1 MSQNMLN
8 FIEERENNLKKE
20 IFEPDYTLNEKQRNP
35 EKFMMGMI
43 AYLYKHTHKKIY
55 EKTDKTYF
63 KNLFE
68 AYITVAT
75 SILIYTMKLKQINY
89 RDFLVHLW
97 DGLIDEEDQ
106 ITGNGFDMDFVN
118 ERREVYQ
125 RIGELYFGKTDF
137 TDKELRFVDLLWAIS
152 EETAQ
157 GNSRYPCVENM
168 ILIYYLQVDPRFA
181 LYVSPG
187 DAADILYHGDAFYID
202 GDDFN
207 FNTENVNLRVWGM
220 LIHMANFI
228 RKIDEEDTECEFR
241 TRTEKML
248 MHLIGFAKVNYV
260 DN

>member
-1 MSQNMLN
+1 MLN
-8 FIEERENNLKKE
+8 FIEEREERLKEE
-20 IFEPDYTLNEKQRNP
+20 IFEPNYALSERERNP
-35 EKFMMGMI
+35 EKFIMSMI
-43 AYLYKHTHKKIY
+43 SYLFRHTHKTILEETGKS
-55 EKTDKTYF
+55 YF
-63 KNLFE
+63 KFLFE

-75 SILIYTMKLKQINY
+75 NILIYTMKLKQINY

-106 ITGNGFDMDFVN
+106 ITGNGFDMDFVT

-157 GNSRYPCVENM
+157 DNSRYPCVEDM
-168 ILIYYLQVDPRFA
+168 ILIYFLKADPGFW
-181 LYVSPG
+181 LYVPPG
-187 DAADILYHGDAFYID
+187 EEIEIMYGRARLTID

-207 FNTENVNLRVWGM
+207 FNTDNVNLRVWGY
-220 LIHMANFI
+220 LIHIARVI
-228 RKIDEEDTECEFR
+228 LSIDEEDIECEFR
-241 TRTEKML
+241 TETERML
-248 MHLIGFAKVNYV
+248 MNLIAFAKVNYV